1 MTVEGQ
7 DLGTG
12 APAASPSTASPSTT
26 SPSTTSPSTTSPSTG
41 GPSTAS
47 PSTTSPSTASP
58 STGGPAGAG
67 PATPGRRPW
76 WIWAVPFA
84 AVFGVLLV
92 RSRFLFDTRLYEG
105 GDSGA
110 NSILIEQAK
119 RFTLLVG
126 NYSREHFHH
135 PGPAYMY
142 VQASGEWLAHD
153 VLHIVP
159 TAWNGQLIAVLALN
173 SALVAIAVGI
183 VYGWTR
189 SVRGAAA
196 CFAAFL
202 GFAAAHPQIV
212 SSGWMPDL
220 YVPMF
225 FVFLLAAAS
234 VAAGRSRDLW
244 ALTLTGWFLIHGQA
258 CFLFFV
264 PAIVLPVIVAAWWPH
279 RRSPWAA
286 LRLFFRD
293 HRGAWISTLAISAVF
308 LLPIAVNLML
318 HWPGDFGKYFA
329 YGSSGRAGGHGLR
342 QVTAYALWFWWPH
355 RHAWVVPLALYAI
368 AILVTVTLVRGPMR
382 RFLVAVLGINI
393 VASLA
398 FLVYAAVGIDVL
410 SEYYIGF
417 FYWSVPFLTVLVILV
432 GLLQAATPRILTPL
446 IVLGAAAV
454 LAAAAFVPGFRADV
468 HDNDPALPAVVA
480 ALAARDP
487 GRPIV
492 IHIDHNAWVDTTG
505 FLVQAERTHVRAC
518 VDQPSWTYM
527 MTGQFICT
535 AHEVASGVRYQFRS
549 PAPRSGT
556 VVIVRFGLT
565 TVTAGGG

>member
-1 MTVEGQ
+1 MTVEDR

-12 APAASPSTASPSTT
+12 ASPASTSGGEPAAA
-26 SPSTTSPSTTSPSTG
+26 
-41 GPSTAS
+41 A
-47 PSTTSPSTASP
+47 A
-58 STGGPAGAG
+58 
-67 PATPGRRPW
+67 PGRRPW
-76 WIWAVPFA
+76 WVWAVPFA

-92 RSRFLFDTRLYEG
+92 RSRFLFSTRLYEG

-142 VQASGEWLAHD
+142 VQAFGEWLAHD

-159 TAWNGQLIAVLALN
+159 TAWNGQLIAILALN
-173 SALVAIAVGI
+173 SVFVAIAVGI

-196 CFAAFL
+196 CFVVFL
-202 GFAAAHPQIV
+202 GFAAAHPQIID
-212 SSGWMPDL
+212 SGWMPDL
-220 YVPMF
+220 YVPTF

-234 VAAGRSRDLW
+234 VAAGRSTDLW
-244 ALTLTGWFLIHGQA
+244 ALTLSGWFLIHGQA

-264 PAIVLPVIVAAWWPH
+264 PAIILPVIVAALWPY

-286 LRLFFRD
+286 VRAFFRD
-293 HRGAWISTLAISAVF
+293 HRGAWISSLAISAVF
-308 LLPIAVNLML
+308 LLPIAVNLIL

-329 YGSSGRAGGHGLR
+329 YGRSAQAGGHGLR
-342 QVTAYALWFWWPH
+342 QVVLYALWFWWPH
-355 RHAWVVPLALYAI
+355 RHAWLVPLALYAI
-368 AILVTVTLVRGPMR
+368 ATAITLALARGPLR
-382 RFLVAVLGINI
+382 RFLLAVLGINV

-410 SEYYIGF
+410 SAYYIGY
-417 FYWSVPFLTVLVILV
+417 FYWSVPFLTVLVAAT
-432 GLLQAATPRILTPL
+432 GLFQAATLKAATP
-446 IVLGAAAV
+446 VTAVGAAAA
-454 LAAAAFVPGFRADV
+454 LAAVAFVPKLHADV
-468 HDNDPALPAVVA
+468 HDNDPALPTVVA

-518 VDQPSWTYM
+518 VDQPPWTFM
-527 MTGQFICT
+527 MTSQFICT
-535 AHEVASGVRYQFRS
+535 ADEMATGVRYRFRS
-549 PAPRSGT
+549 PAPAPGT
-556 VVIVRFGLT
+556 PVILRFGT
-565 TVTAGGG
+565 TAVTTGSG

>member
-1 MTVEGQ
+1 MTVEDR
-7 DLGTG
+7 DLGRG
-12 APAASPSTASPSTT
+12 ASPASTSGGEPAAA
-26 SPSTTSPSTTSPSTG
+26 
-41 GPSTAS
+41 A
-47 PSTTSPSTASP
+47 A
-58 STGGPAGAG
+58 
-67 PATPGRRPW
+67 PGRRPW
-76 WIWAVPFA
+76 WVWAVPFA

-92 RSRFLFDTRLYEG
+92 RSRFLFSTRLYEG

-142 VQASGEWLAHD
+142 VQAFGEWLAHD

-159 TAWNGQLIAVLALN
+159 TAWNGQLIAILALN
-173 SALVAIAVGI
+173 SAFVAIAVGI
-183 VYGWTR
+183 VYGWTH

-196 CFAAFL
+196 CFVVFL
-202 GFAAAHPQIV
+202 GFAAAHPQIID
-212 SSGWMPDL
+212 SGWMPDL
-220 YVPMF
+220 YVPTF

-234 VAAGRSRDLW
+234 VAAGRSTDLW
-244 ALTLTGWFLIHGQA
+244 ALTLSGWFLIHGQA

-264 PAIVLPVIVAAWWPH
+264 PVIILPVIVAALWPY

-286 LRLFFRD
+286 VRAFFRD
-293 HRGAWISTLAISAVF
+293 HRGAWISSLAISAVF
-308 LLPIAVNLML
+308 LLPIAVNLIL

-329 YGSSGRAGGHGLR
+329 YGRSAQAGGHGLR
-342 QVTAYALWFWWPH
+342 QVVLYALWFWWPH
-355 RHAWVVPLALYAI
+355 RHAWLVPLALYAI
-368 AILVTVTLVRGPMR
+368 ATAITLALARGPLR
-382 RFLVAVLGINI
+382 RFLLAVLGINV

-410 SEYYIGF
+410 SAYYIGY
-417 FYWSVPFLTVLVILV
+417 FYWSVPFLTVLVAAT
-432 GLLQAATPRILTPL
+432 GLFQAATLKAATP
-446 IVLGAAAV
+446 VTAVGAAAA
-454 LAAAAFVPGFRADV
+454 LAAVALVPKLHADV
-468 HDNDPALPAVVA
+468 HDNDPALPTVVA

-518 VDQPSWTYM
+518 VDQPPWTFM
-527 MTGQFICT
+527 MTSQFICT
-535 AHEVASGVRYQFRS
+535 ADEMATGVRYRFRS
-549 PAPRSGT
+549 PAPAPGT
-556 VVIVRFGLT
+556 PVILRFGT
-565 TVTAGGG
+565 TAVTTGSG